1 MLGFAARF
9 GGIGVRVWTWSKGV
23 KDRSAN
29 GSREPYR
36 LVPGEDQ
43 ENWQDEILSMRAAVR
58 IWDAVTARRF
68 KSVRLH
74 FATPV
79 YVGGPLGGRPVP
91 TTIRDI
97 PQESIIGVGEADDDL
112 PEHFFWT
119 KYMPPYRAPIPGP
132 TIESKEDGWRL
143 LVRMANHR
151 LREHCSP
158 VLVERGAEVDSLA
171 LRLSPKN
178 LIGAMWWQFSRTLI
192 GEASYRRC
200 KVCSRL
206 IELSGDYGFRADREL
221 CSSAC
226 KFKDHRRKVKEAKRM
241 RERRKTV
248 AQIAKHF
255 DTTTDTIK
263 NWLTKKK

>member
-1 MLGFAARF
+1 
-9 GGIGVRVWTWSKGV
+9 
-23 KDRSAN
+23 
-29 GSREPYR
+29 
-36 LVPGEDQ
+36 
-43 ENWQDEILSMRAAVR
+43 
-58 IWDAVTARRF
+58 
-68 KSVRLH
+68 
-74 FATPV
+74 
-79 YVGGPLGGRPVP
+79 
-91 TTIRDI
+91 
-97 PQESIIGVGEADDDL
+97 
-112 PEHFFWT
+112 
-119 KYMPPYRAPIPGP
+119 
-132 TIESKEDGWRL
+132 
-143 LVRMANHR
+143 MANHR